1 MPLVLVRLTK
11 SADFLLIRLKRCKQE
26 DRVRHYWFFVEDAMS
41 KTKRVLVIMSFFVVF
56 LVLFFVGLMLLI
68 TYMFSTM
75 VPVDLFEL
83 WALLIG
89 QESVRAID
97 AIDVFFIAL
106 FTFAGGAFVV
116 AIGREMRQR
125 TENRK
130 ERS

>member
-1 MPLVLVRLTK
+1 M
-11 SADFLLIRLKRCKQE
+11 
-26 DRVRHYWFFVEDAMS
+26 RHYWFFVEDAMS

-106 FTFAGGAFVV
+106 FTFAGGAFAV

>member
-1 MPLVLVRLTK
+1 VRQY
-11 SADFLLIRLKRCKQE
+11 R
-26 DRVRHYWFFVEDAMS
+26 FFVEDAMS

-56 LVLFFVGLMLLI
+56 LVLFFVGLMLLV

-97 AIDVFFIAL
+97 AIDIFFIGL